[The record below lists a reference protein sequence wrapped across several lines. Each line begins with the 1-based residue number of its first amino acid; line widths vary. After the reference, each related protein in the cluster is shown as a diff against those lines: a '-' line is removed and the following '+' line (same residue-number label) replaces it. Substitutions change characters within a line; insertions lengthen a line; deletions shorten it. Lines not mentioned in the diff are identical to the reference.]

1 MRNRTRLLVLAVLA
15 VTGIMASSAHAS
27 LIDNGNGTI
36 YDSVSDVTWITNGL
50 TFTND
55 VASTTSTPSANP
67 YTGPLLGT
75 VVTPSLGLPHTIA
88 ANDLNYDSGLGRWV
102 GSWWAATAWADGF
115 TSQHGSQ
122 TVADWRLPTTS
133 EAQNLITQ
141 LNQLGTGRVGAAPPF
156 AFVPPFFWTS
166 TLTSE
171 TNVNFAN
178 MLAGTIA
185 NRTLFDAAA
194 GRPAYSNVMAVVPGN
209 VAPVPVPAAAWLFGS
224 GLVGLGSMARVR
236 LRNRQAVARRL

>member
-1 MRNRTRLLVLAVLA
+1 MRNRTRLLLLAVLA
-15 VTGIMASSAHAS
+15 VTEIMASGAHAS

-36 YDSVSDVTWITNGL
+36 YDSVSDVTWISNGL

-55 VASTTSTPSANP
+55 IASNTSTPSANP
-67 YTGPLLGT
+67 YTGSLLGAA
-75 VVTPSLGLPHTIA
+75 VTPPLGSTHTIA
-88 ANDLNYDSGLGRWV
+88 ANDLSYEVSLGRWV

-115 TSQHGSQ
+115 TSQHGNQS
-122 TVADWRLPTTS
+122 VADWRLPTTS

-156 AFVPPFFWTS
+156 AFVPPFFWTA
-166 TLTSE
+166 TLTSD

-209 VAPVPVPAAAWLFGS
+209 VAPVPLPAAMWLFGS
-224 GLVGLGSMARVR
+224 GLVGLGSMARAR
-236 LRNRQAVARRL
+236 LRKG